1 MAAQSSFDIVSKF
14 DPQELRNAIDQAMRE
29 ITTRY
34 DLKDSKTTI
43 EQEDNQLVI
52 NTSDEMTLRAVR
64 DILESKAIRRDI
76 SLKVFDYQKEEDA
89 AGGRIRQTVKLR
101 QGLNDDMAKKISKDI
116 RTEFKKV
123 KPQIQGDVIRVTAK
137 SRDELQEVI
146 QMVKA
151 ADYDLPLQFT
161 NYR

>member
-123 KPQIQGDVIRVTAK
+123 KPQIQGDV
-137 SRDELQEVI
+137 
-146 QMVKA
+146 VKA

>member
-29 ITTRY
+29 VTTRY
-34 DLKDSKTTI
+34 DLKDSKTEI
-43 EQEDNQLVI
+43 EQEDDKLVI
-52 NTSDEMTLRAVR
+52 NTSDEMSLRAVR
-64 DILESKAIRRDI
+64 DILESKAIRREI

-89 AGGRIRQTVKLR
+89 AGGRVRQEVKLR
-101 QGLNDDMAKKISKDI
+101 QGLNDDMAKQISKDI
-116 RTEFKKV
+116 RSEFKKV
-123 KPQIQGDVIRVTAK
+123 KPQIQGDLIRVTAK
-137 SRDELQEVI
+137 SRDDLQEVI
-146 QMVKA
+146 QMVKT

>member
-1 MAAQSSFDIVSKF
+1 MAAQNSFDIVSKF

-34 DLKDSKTTI
+34 DLKDSKTEI
-43 EQEDNQLVI
+43 EQEDDNLVI
-52 NTSDEMTLRAVR
+52 NTSDEMSLRAVR
-64 DILESKAIRRDI
+64 DILESKAIRREI

-89 AGGRIRQTVKLR
+89 AGGRVRQEVKLR
-101 QGLNDDMAKKISKDI
+101 QGLNDDMAKQISKDI

-123 KPQIQGDVIRVTAK
+123 KPQIQGDLIRVTAK
-137 SRDELQEVI
+137 SRDDLQEVI
-146 QMVKA
+146 QMVKT